1 MQNIVIIIP
10 SLQFWWGA
18 EKVAS
23 ILGTELHKEWYDISY
38 LTFYDSKEKY
48 PFKWTYYTLN
58 EDQTS
63 SFFGKIK
70 KLFTRAL
77 KIKKFCKEHKINTV
91 ISLMEDANIPTIIS
105 RLFGNGSSKIIVSIH
120 HSIAAYGKGLY
131 RLCIKYL
138 YRFADT
144 ITVLTSYERQQL
156 TQNFKIPAQKVQI
169 IPNGL
174 NLDEIKEKQK
184 AALPAEYT
192 ALFENKK
199 FTFIS
204 VGRLN
209 PIKNQSLMI
218 QSFIKLNK
226 KYPDTQLII
235 LGEGELRTQ
244 LEKEIWCNPNIY
256 LLGNQQNIFPFLMKS
271 DCFLLSSLSEALP
284 TVILEAMASG
294 LPITSSETQ
303 WWTEIIWENTYG
315 LIFENNS
322 SKKLFY
328 CMQAMYTDN
337 SLREQYRNKSL
348 ERSQDFEIKKLIKKR
363 EKILSFSRSQ

>member
-48 PFKWTYYTLN
+48 PFKWSYYTLN
-58 EDQTS
+58 EEQTS

-70 KLFTRAL
+70 KLFTRAF
-77 KIKKFCKEHKINTV
+77 KIKKFCKEHKIETI

-105 RLFGNGSSKIIVSIH
+105 RFFGNSSKIIVSIH
-120 HSIAAYGKGLY
+120 HSIVAYGKGFY
-131 RLCIKYL
+131 YLCIRYL
-138 YRFADT
+138 YRFANT
-144 ITVLTSYERQQL
+144 ITVLTSYEKQQL
-156 TQNFKIPAQKVQI
+156 TQSFKIPAQKVQI

-184 AALPAEYT
+184 AELPVEYT
-192 ALFENKK
+192 PLFENKK

-209 PIKNQSLMI
+209 PIKNH
-218 QSFIKLNK
+218 
-226 KYPDTQLII
+226 
-235 LGEGELRTQ
+235 
-244 LEKEIWCNPNIY
+244 IY

-271 DCFLLSSLSEALP
+271 DCFLLSSLSESFSLA
-284 TVILEAMASG
+284 ILEAMASW
-294 LPITSSETQ
+294 LPIISTKTQ
-303 WWTEIIWENTYG
+303 WPKDILWENTYG
-315 LIFENNS
+315 ITTPKSDKTAFSSAMELLLNDKECYNS
-322 SKKLFY
+322 YKEQWRKR
-328 CMQAMYTDN
+328 YTDF
-337 SLREQYRNKSL
+337 SSDKIVEKRKSTL
-348 ERSQDFEIKKLIKKR
+348 EN
-363 EKILSFSRSQ
+363 

>member
-48 PFKWTYYTLN
+48 PFKWNYYTLN

-63 SFFGKIK
+63 SFFGKMK

-105 RLFGNGSSKIIVSIH
+105 RLFGNDSKIIVSIH
-120 HSIAAYGKGLY
+120 HTIAAYGKGLY

>member
-63 SFFGKIK
+63 SFFGKMK

-91 ISLMEDANIPTIIS
+91 ISLMEDANI
-105 RLFGNGSSKIIVSIH
+105 
-120 HSIAAYGKGLY
+120 
-131 RLCIKYL
+131 
-138 YRFADT
+138 
-144 ITVLTSYERQQL
+144 QL

-209 PIKNQSLMI
+209 PIKNQALMI

-235 LGEGELRTQ
+235 LGEGELRPQ
-244 LEKEIWCNPNIY
+244 LEKEIWDNSNVY
-256 LLGNQQNIFPFLMKS
+256 LLGNHENIFPFLMKS
-271 DCFLLSSLSEALP
+271 DCFLLSSLSESFSLA
-284 TVILEAMASG
+284 ILEAMASW
-294 LPITSSETQ
+294 LPIISTKTQ
-303 WWTEIIWENTYG
+303 WPKDILWENTYG
-315 LIFENNS
+315 ITTPNNDKTAFS
-322 SKKLFY
+322 S
-328 CMQAMYTDN
+328 AMELLLNDKECYNSYKEQWRKRYTDF
-337 SLREQYRNKSL
+337 SSDKIVEKRKSAL
-348 ERSQDFEIKKLIKKR
+348 EN
-363 EKILSFSRSQ
+363 

>member
-105 RLFGNGSSKIIVSIH
+105 RLFGNGSKIIVSIH

-184 AALPAEYT
+184 AELPAEYT

-235 LGEGELRTQ
+235 LGEGELRPQ
-244 LEKEIWCNPNIY
+244 LEKEIWSNPNVY
-256 LLGNQQNIFPFLMKS
+256 LLGNHENIFPFLMKS

-284 TVILEAMASG
+284 TVILEAMACE
-294 LPITSSETQ
+294 LQIITTETRGSNEILLSYNKLWIIVNNNDIEEFLNAMVIVYKNRGEDDSHKTELRKRIQKFSTKEVIQQ
-303 WWTEIIWENTYG
+303 WIP
-315 LIFENNS
+315 LIN
-322 SKKLFY
+322 
-328 CMQAMYTDN
+328 
-337 SLREQYRNKSL
+337 
-348 ERSQDFEIKKLIKKR
+348 
-363 EKILSFSRSQ
+363 

>member
-1 MQNIVIIIP
+1 M
-10 SLQFWWGA
+10 
-18 EKVAS
+18 
-23 ILGTELHKEWYDISY
+23 
-38 LTFYDSKEKY
+38 
-48 PFKWTYYTLN
+48 
-58 EDQTS
+58 
-63 SFFGKIK
+63 K

-105 RLFGNGSSKIIVSIH
+105 RLFGNDSKIIVSIH
-120 HSIAAYGKGLY
+120 HSIAAYGRGLY

-235 LGEGELRTQ
+235 LGEGESRPQ
-244 LEKEIWCNPNIY
+244 LEKEI
-256 LLGNQQNIFPFLMKS
+256 
-271 DCFLLSSLSEALP
+271 
-284 TVILEAMASG
+284 
-294 LPITSSETQ
+294 
-303 WWTEIIWENTYG
+303 
-315 LIFENNS
+315 
-322 SKKLFY
+322 
-328 CMQAMYTDN
+328 
-337 SLREQYRNKSL
+337 
-348 ERSQDFEIKKLIKKR
+348 
-363 EKILSFSRSQ
+363 

>member
-1 MQNIVIIIP
+1 M
-10 SLQFWWGA
+10 
-18 EKVAS
+18 
-23 ILGTELHKEWYDISY
+23 
-38 LTFYDSKEKY
+38 
-48 PFKWTYYTLN
+48 
-58 EDQTS
+58 
-63 SFFGKIK
+63 K

-105 RLFGNGSSKIIVSIH
+105 RLFGNDSKIIVSIH
-120 HSIAAYGKGLY
+120 HTIAAYGKGLY

-244 LEKEIWCNPNIY
+244 LEKEI
-256 LLGNQQNIFPFLMKS
+256 
-271 DCFLLSSLSEALP
+271 
-284 TVILEAMASG
+284 
-294 LPITSSETQ
+294 
-303 WWTEIIWENTYG
+303 
-315 LIFENNS
+315 
-322 SKKLFY
+322 
-328 CMQAMYTDN
+328 
-337 SLREQYRNKSL
+337 
-348 ERSQDFEIKKLIKKR
+348 
-363 EKILSFSRSQ
+363 

>member
-48 PFKWTYYTLN
+48 PFKWSYYTLN
-58 EDQTS
+58 EKQTS
-63 SFFGKIK
+63 SFFDKIK
-70 KLFTRAL
+70 KLFTRAF

-105 RLFGNGSSKIIVSIH
+105 HFFGNDSKIIVSIH

-184 AALPAEYT
+184 AELPAEYT

-218 QSFIKLNK
+218 QSFIELNK

-271 DCFLLSSLSEALP
+271 DCFLLSSLSESFSLA
-284 TVILEAMASG
+284 ILEAMASW
-294 LPITSSETQ
+294 LPIISTKTQ
-303 WWTEIIWENTYG
+303 WPKDILWENTYG
-315 LIFENNS
+315 IIIPNNEKTAFS
-322 SKKLFY
+322 STMELLLNDKECYNSYKEQW
-328 CMQAMYTDN
+328 MKRYTDF
-337 SLREQYRNKSL
+337 S
-348 ERSQDFEIKKLIKKR
+348 R
-363 EKILSFSRSQ
+363 EKIVEKRKSVLEN

>member
-1 MQNIVIIIP
+1 M
-10 SLQFWWGA
+10 
-18 EKVAS
+18 
-23 ILGTELHKEWYDISY
+23 
-38 LTFYDSKEKY
+38 
-48 PFKWTYYTLN
+48 
-58 EDQTS
+58 
-63 SFFGKIK
+63 
-70 KLFTRAL
+70 
-77 KIKKFCKEHKINTV
+77 

-105 RLFGNGSSKIIVSIH
+105 RLFGNDSKIIVSIH

-184 AALPAEYT
+184 SELPGEYT

-235 LGEGELRTQ
+235 LGEGELRPQ
-244 LEKEIWCNPNIY
+244 LEKEI
-256 LLGNQQNIFPFLMKS
+256 
-271 DCFLLSSLSEALP
+271 
-284 TVILEAMASG
+284 
-294 LPITSSETQ
+294 
-303 WWTEIIWENTYG
+303 
-315 LIFENNS
+315 
-322 SKKLFY
+322 
-328 CMQAMYTDN
+328 
-337 SLREQYRNKSL
+337 
-348 ERSQDFEIKKLIKKR
+348 
-363 EKILSFSRSQ
+363 

>member
-1 MQNIVIIIP
+1 MKNIVIIIP
-10 SLQFWWGA
+10 SLQFGGGA

-23 ILGTELHKEWYDISY
+23 ILGTELHKEGYDISY

-48 PFKWTYYTLN
+48 PFKGTYYTLN

-105 RLFGNGSSKIIVSIH
+105 SLFGNDSKMIVSIH

-235 LGEGELRTQ
+235 LGEGELRPQ
-244 LEKEIWCNPNIY
+244 LEKEIGDNSNVY
-256 LLGNQQNIFPFLMKS
+256 LLGNHENIFPFLMKS
-271 DCFLLSSLSEALP
+271 DCFLLSSLSESFSLA
-284 TVILEAMASG
+284 ILEAMASG
-294 LPITSSETQ
+294 LPIISTKTQ
-303 WWTEIIWENTYG
+303 GPKDILGENTYG
-315 LIFENNS
+315 ITTPNNDKTAFS
-322 SKKLFY
+322 S
-328 CMQAMYTDN
+328 AMELLLNDKECYNSYKEQGRKRYTDF
-337 SLREQYRNKSL
+337 SSDKIVEKRKSAL
-348 ERSQDFEIKKLIKKR
+348 EN
-363 EKILSFSRSQ
+363 

>member
-1 MQNIVIIIP
+1 MKNIVIIIS

-23 ILGTELHKEWYDISY
+23 ILGTKLHEDWYHISY

-48 PFKWTYYTLN
+48 PFKWSYYTLN
-58 EDQTS
+58 EEQTS
-63 SFFGKIK
+63 SFFDKIK
-70 KLFTRAL
+70 KLFTRAF
-77 KIKKFCKEHKINTV
+77 KIKKFCKEHKIETI

-105 RLFGNGSSKIIVSIH
+105 RFFGNSSKIIVSIH
-120 HSIAAYGKGLY
+120 HSIVAYGKGFY
-131 RLCIKYL
+131 YLCIRYL

-144 ITVLTSYERQQL
+144 ITILTSYEKQQL
-156 TQNFKIPAQKVQI
+156 TQSFKIPAQKVQI

-184 AALPAEYT
+184 AELPVEYT
-192 ALFENKK
+192 PLFENKK

-218 QSFIKLNK
+218 QSFIELNK

-271 DCFLLSSLSEALP
+271 DCFLLSSLSESFSLA
-284 TVILEAMASG
+284 ILEAMASW
-294 LPITSSETQ
+294 LPIISTKTQ
-303 WWTEIIWENTYG
+303 WPKDILWENTYG
-315 LIFENNS
+315 ITTPKSDKTAFSSAMELLLNDKECYNS
-322 SKKLFY
+322 YKEQWRKR
-328 CMQAMYTDN
+328 YTDF
-337 SLREQYRNKSL
+337 SSDKIVEKRKSAL
-348 ERSQDFEIKKLIKKR
+348 EN
-363 EKILSFSRSQ
+363 

>member
-1 MQNIVIIIP
+1 M
-10 SLQFWWGA
+10 
-18 EKVAS
+18 
-23 ILGTELHKEWYDISY
+23 
-38 LTFYDSKEKY
+38 
-48 PFKWTYYTLN
+48 
-58 EDQTS
+58 
-63 SFFGKIK
+63 
-70 KLFTRAL
+70 

-105 RLFGNGSSKIIVSIH
+105 RLFGNGSKIIVSIH

-184 AALPAEYT
+184 AELPAEYT

-235 LGEGELRTQ
+235 LGEGELRPQ
-244 LEKEIWCNPNIY
+244 LEKEI
-256 LLGNQQNIFPFLMKS
+256 
-271 DCFLLSSLSEALP
+271 
-284 TVILEAMASG
+284 
-294 LPITSSETQ
+294 
-303 WWTEIIWENTYG
+303 
-315 LIFENNS
+315 
-322 SKKLFY
+322 
-328 CMQAMYTDN
+328 
-337 SLREQYRNKSL
+337 
-348 ERSQDFEIKKLIKKR
+348 
-363 EKILSFSRSQ
+363 

>member
-1 MQNIVIIIP
+1 MKDIVIIIP

-23 ILGTELHKEWYDISY
+23 ILGTKLHEDWYHISY

-48 PFKWTYYTLN
+48 PFKWSYYTLN
-58 EDQTS
+58 EKQTS
-63 SFFGKIK
+63 SFFDKIK
-70 KLFTRAL
+70 KLFTRAF
-77 KIKKFCKEHKINTV
+77 KIKKFCKEHKIETI

-105 RLFGNGSSKIIVSIH
+105 RFFGNSSKIIVSIH
-120 HSIAAYGKGLY
+120 HSIVAYGKGFY
-131 RLCIKYL
+131 YLCIRYL

-144 ITVLTSYERQQL
+144 ITVLTSYEKQQL
-156 TQNFKIPAQKVQI
+156 TQSFKIPTQKVQI

-184 AALPAEYT
+184 AELPIEYT
-192 ALFENKK
+192 PLFENKK

-218 QSFIKLNK
+218 QSFIELNK
-226 KYPDTQLII
+226 KYQDTQLII
-235 LGEGELRTQ
+235 LGEGELRAQ

-284 TVILEAMASG
+284 TVILEAMASE
-294 LPITSSETQ
+294 LQIITTETQ
-303 WWTEIIWENTYG
+303 GSNEILWPYNKYWIIVNNNNIKEFLNAMVIIYKNKGEVHSHKTELSKRIQKFSTKEVIKQWIP
-315 LIFENNS
+315 LIN
-322 SKKLFY
+322 
-328 CMQAMYTDN
+328 
-337 SLREQYRNKSL
+337 
-348 ERSQDFEIKKLIKKR
+348 
-363 EKILSFSRSQ
+363 

>member
-105 RLFGNGSSKIIVSIH
+105 RLFGNDSKIIVSIH

-138 YRFADT
+138 YRFSDT

-184 AALPAEYT
+184 AELPAEYT

-235 LGEGELRTQ
+235 LGEGELRPQ
-244 LEKEIWCNPNIY
+244 LEKEIWDNSNVY
-256 LLGNQQNIFPFLMKS
+256 LLGNHENIFPFLMKS
-271 DCFLLSSLSEALP
+271 DCFLLSSLSESFSLA
-284 TVILEAMASG
+284 ILEAMASW
-294 LPITSSETQ
+294 LPIISTKTQ
-303 WWTEIIWENTYG
+303 WPKDILWENTYG
-315 LIFENNS
+315 ITTPNNDKTAFS
-322 SKKLFY
+322 S
-328 CMQAMYTDN
+328 AMELLLNDKECYNSYKEQWRKRYTDF
-337 SLREQYRNKSL
+337 SSDKIVEKRKSAL
-348 ERSQDFEIKKLIKKR
+348 EN
-363 EKILSFSRSQ
+363 

>member
-48 PFKWTYYTLN
+48 PFKWNYYTLN

-63 SFFGKIK
+63 SVFGKMK

-105 RLFGNGSSKIIVSIH
+105 HFFGNDSKIIVSIH
-120 HSIAAYGKGLY
+120 HSIAAYGKWLY

-156 TQNFKIPAQKVQI
+156 TQNFKIPTQKVQI

-184 AALPAEYT
+184 AELPAEYT
-192 ALFENKK
+192 DLFENKK

-226 KYPDTQLII
+226 KYPNTQLII
-235 LGEGELRTQ
+235 LGEGELRPQ
-244 LEKEIWCNPNIY
+244 LEKEIWSNSNIY
-256 LLGNQQNIFPFLMKS
+256 LLGNQQNIFPFLIKS

-284 TVILEAMASG
+284 TVILEAIVCE
-294 LPITSSETQ
+294 LPIISSETQ
-303 WWTEIIWENTYG
+303 WWIEIIWENTYG
-315 LIFENNS
+315 LIFENNN
-322 SKKLFY
+322 SKELFY

-348 ERSQDFEIKKLIKKR
+348 ERSQEFEIKKLIKKR
-363 EKILSFSRSQ
+363 EKILSFSCSE

>member
-1 MQNIVIIIP
+1 M
-10 SLQFWWGA
+10 
-18 EKVAS
+18 
-23 ILGTELHKEWYDISY
+23 
-38 LTFYDSKEKY
+38 
-48 PFKWTYYTLN
+48 
-58 EDQTS
+58 
-63 SFFGKIK
+63 K

-105 RLFGNGSSKIIVSIH
+105 RLFGNDSKIIVSIH

-131 RLCIKYL
+131 RLCIKHL

-184 AALPAEYT
+184 AELPAEYT

-235 LGEGELRTQ
+235 LGEGELRPQ
-244 LEKEIWCNPNIY
+244 LEKEI
-256 LLGNQQNIFPFLMKS
+256 
-271 DCFLLSSLSEALP
+271 
-284 TVILEAMASG
+284 
-294 LPITSSETQ
+294 
-303 WWTEIIWENTYG
+303 
-315 LIFENNS
+315 
-322 SKKLFY
+322 
-328 CMQAMYTDN
+328 
-337 SLREQYRNKSL
+337 
-348 ERSQDFEIKKLIKKR
+348 
-363 EKILSFSRSQ
+363 